1 MKKLCLVLLVALLF
15 APSAVRAHCDFDSYM
30 AALNYARKHV
40 AEDKKIL
47 YEGGDPL
54 YEAIAVF
61 SDKVEQYLLE
71 NEINYAKYM
80 CLERKGWNELA
91 TFILEEIE
99 PVVQA
104 VNASTLPDNARDAL
118 IRQYLNL
125 DNYDNGFVLS
135 EFLVDFNN
143 SLFSKEWYR
152 SAKNPQ
158 AWSEFSKTFN
168 KAVYGREVFP
178 EYKPLPAHMIID
190 YPDVPL

>member
-1 MKKLCLVLLVALLF
+1 MKKLFLVLLVALLF

-30 AALNYARKHV
+30 AALTYARKH
-40 AEDKKIL
+40 AQADKKL
-47 YEGGDPL
+47 VQGQDGPL
-54 YEAIAVF
+54 YEAVLAF

-71 NEINYAKYM
+71 NEINYAKYTL
-80 CLERKGWNELA
+80 CLKRKGWKELA
-91 TFILEEIE
+91 AFILEEIQ

-104 VNASTLPDNARDAL
+104 VNESTLPDDERDAV

-143 SLFSKEWYR
+143 SLLSNEWYR
-152 SAKNPQ
+152 SAKDPQ
-158 AWSEFSKTFN
+158 AWSEFSTTFN

-178 EYKPLPAHMIID
+178 EHKPGATEMID